1 MAMLSGFYAVT
12 VLPLTLVTTLGFSRP
27 LFMIPLAILF
37 LHEVVKMR
45 RWSATILGFIGILI
59 AIRPSGDVEPA
70 VLIALFSSFIFAIV
84 MITTKKLTEDIEPFK
99 AVEIVSAI
107 GRGFSPENAM
117 RLLSGENSLHIIDLR
132 EFAGKSPDQIER
144 VKGRI
149 IGEGGKARLNIE
161 NLTNALITV
170 YGRTVAIIGEPNQ
183 LRLAVDA
190 ISSLSSGSMHGP
202 VYTKLESARR
212 REKAEKSQLW
222 EDQNVF

>member
-1 MAMLSGFYAVT
+1 MFTAAL
-12 VLPLTLVTTLGFSRP
+12 
-27 LFMIPLAILF
+27 LFFKELWIEIHA
-37 LHEVVKMR
+37 R
-45 RWSATILGFIGILI
+45 IG
-59 AIRPSGDVEPA
+59 PHNTEK
-70 VLIALFSSFIFAIV
+70 IFNDYLKGRNN
-84 MITTKKLTEDIEPFK
+84 KKLRKYSLETYFEP
-99 AVEIVSAI
+99 E
-107 GRGFSPENAM
+107 
-117 RLLSGENSLHIIDLR
+117 
-132 EFAGKSPDQIER
+132 QIER

-202 VYTKLESARR
+202 VYSKLESARR